1 VICRV
6 CALYPYVSTD
16 ASSLSFEQG
25 AVIEVLAQ
33 LDSGW
38 WDGWCNGKRGWFPSN
53 YVQVIPDD
61 PNDNIQNQH
70 NNDDLLND
78 SSYLKEQRSDWIL
91 QTTEDGSE
99 VYYYNTVTKEM
110 RYSVPTDDPTY
121 K

>member
-1 VICRV
+1 MSSNDVICRV

-53 YVQVIPDD
+53 YVQVIPEDT
-61 PNDNIQNQH
+61 
-70 NNDDLLND
+70 NNHHHSNNVLND
-78 SSYLKEQRSDWIL
+78 SSHLK
-91 QTTEDGSE
+91 
-99 VYYYNTVTKEM
+99 
-110 RYSVPTDDPTY
+110 
-121 K
+121 